1 MQTLM
6 QRKKLVLATQRKS
19 LLSQQKLT
27 RTCKQD
33 FQTLQRTKLKELE
46 DS

>member
-1 MQTLM
+1 MLTLT
-6 QRKKLVLATQRKS
+6 QRKKLGQVTQKKN